1 MPPQNRSTKASPSKD
16 VDPAAVLAEI
26 ESQAEAEIESQAEQA
41 ERQQTSAEIEPQAEQ
56 TDRQQTEAVR
66 VEEQPKRPATLRLP
80 LPFNRQ
86 MLVQPGAIPGWLM
99 AEPAGKRLLWL
110 GGLGAMATIGLLD
123 WPVAVAVGA
132 GSYITE
138 QLAREQTAQRA
149 VQAPAPP
156 RISS

>member
-1 MPPQNRSTKASPSKD
+1 VPPQNRSTKANPSED

-41 ERQQTSAEIEPQAEQ
+41 
-56 TDRQQTEAVR
+56 DRQQTEAVR
-66 VEEQPKRPATLRLP
+66 VEEEPNRLATLRLP

-110 GGLGAMATIGLLD
+110 GGLGAMATIGLLE
-123 WPVAVAVGA
+123 WPVAVALGA
-132 GSYITE
+132 GSVIAE
-138 QLAREQTAQRA
+138 RLARETILEQSTQRA
-149 VQAPAPP
+149 EQPPAPP
-156 RISS
+156 T

>member
-1 MPPQNRSTKASPSKD
+1 VPPQNRSTKANPSED

-41 ERQQTSAEIEPQAEQ
+41 
-56 TDRQQTEAVR
+56 DRQQTEAVR
-66 VEEQPKRPATLRLP
+66 VEEEPNRLATLRLP

-110 GGLGAMATIGLLD
+110 GGLGAMATIGLLE

-132 GSYITE
+132 GSYIAE
-138 QLAREQTAQRA
+138 QLAREQSTQRA
-149 VQAPAPP
+149 VRAPARP
-156 RISS
+156 R

>member
-1 MPPQNRSTKASPSKD
+1 VPPQNRSTKANPSED

-26 ESQAEAEIESQAEQA
+26 ESQTEAEIESQAEQA
-41 ERQQTSAEIEPQAEQ
+41 
-56 TDRQQTEAVR
+56 DRQQTAAVR
-66 VEEQPKRPATLRLP
+66 VEEEPNRLATLRLP

-110 GGLGAMATIGLLD
+110 GGLGAMATIGLLE

-132 GSYITE
+132 GSYIAE
-138 QLAREQTAQRA
+138 QLVREQSTQRA
-149 VQAPAPP
+149 AQAPARP
-156 RISS
+156 R